1 MMFAFQSN
9 RMRVLL
15 TRKLAEVIDGIDLSS
30 RKIGDVFDVSGT
42 EGRLL
47 VAERW
52 AIQDRRSA
60 DRPRRWPPKGGS
72 TTAASR
78 NSAGQPSQKRR
89 QG

>member
-1 MMFAFQSN
+1 MFASQRT

-15 TRKLAEVIDGIDLSS
+15 TRKLADVIDGIDLSS

-47 VAERW
+47 LAERW
-52 AIQDRRSA
+52 AIQDRRSP
-60 DRPRRWPPKGGS
+60 DRPRQWPPKGES
-72 TTAASR
+72 TTTESR
-78 NSAGQPSQKRR
+78 NSTRHRVQKRR